1 MNSVPGILI
10 LVKVIS
16 QEPFYHHLLLKFG
29 VLDLVAAVVD
39 ISEEEIALAAAGVTG
54 EMKN

>member
-1 MNSVPGILI
+1 VNSVPGILI